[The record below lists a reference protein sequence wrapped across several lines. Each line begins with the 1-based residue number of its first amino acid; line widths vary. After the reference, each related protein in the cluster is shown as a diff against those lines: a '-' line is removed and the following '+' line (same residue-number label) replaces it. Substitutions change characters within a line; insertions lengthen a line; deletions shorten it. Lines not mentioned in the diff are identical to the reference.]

1 MPLCTLISCFVKWGE
16 KGLWGRGIALY
27 TQANTRKGSGNGKTS
42 IRSCSK
48 MRKKNYP
55 SFSRGKMKFSVISA
69 DVQVKDLP
77 LNSAIS
83 FVNRSPNRAQLAL
96 LHVGQGNKTR
106 F

>member
-1 MPLCTLISCFVKWGE
+1 
-16 KGLWGRGIALY
+16 
-27 TQANTRKGSGNGKTS
+27 
-42 IRSCSK
+42 
-48 MRKKNYP
+48 
-55 SFSRGKMKFSVISA
+55 MKFSVISA

-83 FVNRSPNRAQLAL
+83 FVTRSPNRAQLAL